1 MKVLFCTYRLILGIC
16 GKRDLI
22 IRGFSG
28 CRLIA
33 SLAFSWPMEKNGA
46 KVLLAKDAKL
56 LEQNG
61 LEEIPDRGSELII
74 VVAVWIILGNRRI
87 AGEVLFRNSD
97 LVASADR
104 SRGNPV

>member
-1 MKVLFCTYRLILGIC
+1 
-16 GKRDLI
+16 
-22 IRGFSG
+22 
-28 CRLIA
+28 
-33 SLAFSWPMEKNGA
+33 MEKNGA

-74 VVAVWIILGNRRI
+74 VVAAWVILGNRRI
-87 AGEVLFRNSD
+87 AGEVFFRNSG